1 MRYAS
6 QDNGNYGDDATLK
19 GIEGSEEGEGFGI
32 PGQSLTVG
40 DRVTFRRKAD
50 IGNEDENSTRLT
62 ALGDEP
68 KDKINVTG
76 EPPVTNNQG
85 LSSVTPGSLGTLIN
99 GVNEGKKM
107 SLDARIAYVIEN
119 GEPFCNHCEKNYI
132 PTSFTRL
139 ACTYCGCGRP
149 NDDHGLG
156 EDNFM
161 GEDLHTVEE
170 NLHTVESAKIEE
182 GDVVDGDVI
191 KTSDEHLAKK
201 GSTEELI
208 NMFKKS
214 NDSKL
219 YYQGYYDAMDGKPLD
234 EDLALLSDDYYHGYD
249 QYKFYNK
256 SPQQSSGQQLYD
268 MKPNS
273 NSIQRGEMTPEEADR
288 GPLQLTD
295 GTNRATAKKIA
306 AIYPIDVIEKFF
318 GDN

>member
-19 GIEGSEEGEGFGI
+19 GIESSEESEGFGI

-68 KDKINVTG
+68 KDNIDVTG
-76 EPPVTNNQG
+76 KPPVTNNQG
-85 LSSVTPGSLGTLIN
+85 LGSVTPGSLGTLIN

-139 ACTYCGCGRP
+139 ACTYCGCGQP
-149 NDDHGLG
+149 NDDHGLLD
-156 EDNFM
+156 EDFM
-161 GEDLHTVEE
+161 GEDLHTIE
-170 NLHTVESAKIEE
+170 AGKIEE

-191 KTSDEHLAKK
+191 KTSDEPVVKK
-201 GSTEELI
+201 GSAEEI
-208 NMFKKS
+208 IGMFKKS

-256 SPQQSSGQQLYD
+256 SPQQSSGQTLYD

-273 NSIQRGEMTPEEADR
+273 NSIQRGEMTPGEADR
-288 GPLQLTD
+288 GPLELTD
-295 GTNRATAKKIA
+295 GSNHATAKKIA
-306 AIYPIDVIEKFF
+306 SIYPIDVMEKFF